1 MIGSMDYIGKLVR
14 FILVNTLLISTV
26 YSQQTKDVSIVWGG
40 AIKLPTL
47 YGEYLV
53 PNFNNCTFEGNELR
67 YSSIEELKGNYD
79 HCVLVNF
86 ESEPAE
92 NTDLDFLEA
101 LSIDVPNQLEY
112 DIRVSS
118 ARSDKFLV
126 VEMNPY
132 VLVNEEVRRITNFQ
146 LEFINNPSS
155 PVQQKSFATV
165 SALSDGSGYWCKLS
179 VLNDG
184 IYKIDYDQLST
195 ILEGSGYDINS
206 INPEAINIFGNGEG
220 LLPEGNWKERT
231 DDLAKN
237 AIEIVGDA
245 DGSFDPGDY
254 ILFYARGP
262 HRWQKNGL
270 GKFERIQHIY
280 SDQSIYF
287 VNINPNDTPSRIISA
302 SGAVGAV
309 THSVSSYDYFARH
322 EYDLVNLV
330 SGGQKWYGELFDGSN
345 LIQQFNFT
353 VPNPDPTGEAY
364 VLAYFGTNTRTSNT
378 DVIKLYLNNSLLL
391 SENIPG
397 VGTDY
402 KRYYKELNALTPAA
416 SMNVKIEV
424 NRSSPEHLNYLDYI
438 TLNAR
443 SQLKMTGGQFG
454 FRDLASVGAGNV
466 ASYTIGNANSS
477 VKVWEVTDWQNPSLV
492 NGSLSGSNYSFD
504 SNADSLKWYVAFDG
518 STFYTPGI
526 VGPVS
531 YQNLHGLDQAEYIII
546 TPSEFASQAN
556 RLADL
561 HRDQGTTV
569 HVVTPDL
576 IYNEFSSG
584 MPDATAFKFFAK
596 MFYDRGAIDP
606 VNRIENLLLFGDGT
620 FDPKNRVDNNNNWIL
635 AYEVPESESHIGAT
649 VADDY
654 YGMLD
659 DGDGNTA
666 GDLLDIG
673 VGRLLISDNDMA
685 RQQVDKIEH
694 YMKNGSDLFQNN
706 SNICGSSS
714 DPNSTFGDW
723 RTRHIMIA
731 DDGDDGEA
739 VFVNSDSEE
748 NYYYLKQTTPEIN
761 VGKTYLDAYPQ
772 IITAGGQR
780 YPDVNKRIDT
790 EMQRGCLSMIYVG
803 HGGEVGVAE
812 ERVITVPQIQAW
824 DNIHGMP
831 LMVSATCE
839 FTKFDD
845 PSRVSAGEWASIN
858 PNGGAIALMTST
870 RSIFFNT
877 NSAITDA
884 FYREVFTRDSDM
896 MPRRF
901 GDIISSTKNQV
912 TGTNK
917 RSFTLIGDPALRIA
931 LPHYKI
937 VTDSINSLDPLLT
950 ADTLMALSTVTIK
963 GHVEDQFGNV
973 LSGYN
978 GVVSPTVF
986 DKPKWYQT
994 LQNDPSSPLV
1004 DFELINS
1011 KIYKGKASVVNGYF
1025 EFSFVVPKDIL
1036 YSVGKGKISY
1046 YANDDLTDG
1055 VGFDTTFYVG
1065 GVDPNGINDTQG
1077 PDIEVFMNSENF
1089 VNGGTTGESPM
1100 LLVKLFDENGINAT
1114 GSGIGHDLIG
1124 VLDGNSGEPLVLN
1137 DFYESNLDTYQSGQI
1152 RYNLS
1157 GLEAGPHSINVKVW
1171 DVNNNSSEAN
1181 LEFVVQESSEVHL
1194 DHVINYPNPFT
1205 TSTDFYFEHNQ
1216 TCCDIDVQIQIFT
1229 VAGRLVKTINE
1240 NQQVDGY
1247 RSAPIHWDGKDD
1259 FGDQLA
1265 KGVYVYRVKVRTPDG
1280 LLAEETEKL
1289 VLLR

>member
-1 MIGSMDYIGKLVR
+1 MSVVKVIQ
-14 FILVNTLLISTV
+14 FICVNMLFITV
-26 YSQQTKDVSIVWGG
+26 IHAQQSEVIELQWEEPEN
-40 AIKLPTL
+40 LPTL
-47 YGEYLV
+47 YGQYLV
-53 PNFNNCTFEGNELR
+53 PKFQNRTFSGKELR
-67 YSSIEELKGNYD
+67 YSSIRELKGNFNK
-79 HCVLVNF
+79 CVLKNF
-86 ESEPAE
+86 ESESIE
-92 NTDLDFLEA
+92 NADLAYLNE
-101 LSIDVPNQLEY
+101 LSIDVPKELDFDFKITFGRDDKYLSLE
-112 DIRVSS
+112 
-118 ARSDKFLV
+118 L
-126 VEMNPY
+126 NPY
-132 VLVNEEVRRITNFQ
+132 LFVNGSIHRVTSFEVEYITGA
-146 LEFINNPSS
+146 NPIH
-155 PVQQKSFATV
+155 QKSFVTT
-165 SALSDGSGYWCKLS
+165 SALAEGSGYWSKIAVS
-179 VLNDG
+179 NDG
-184 IYKIDYDQLST
+184 VHRIDYNQLSQ
-195 ILEGSGYDINS
+195 ILSGSGYDINTL
-206 INPEAINIFGNGEG
+206 NPDAINIFGNGEG
-220 LLPEGNWKERT
+220 LLPEQNWISRT

-237 AIEIVGDA
+237 AIEIVGGG
-245 DGSFDPGDY
+245 DGSFDQGDY

-262 HRWQKNGL
+262 HKWRQNGS
-270 GKFERIQHIY
+270 GRFERVQHIY
-280 SDQSIYF
+280 FDLSYYF
-287 VNINPNDTPSRIISA
+287 VNVNPGDVPLRITNA
-302 SGAVGAV
+302 SGASGPV
-309 THSVSSYDYFARH
+309 TNIVTSYDYFARH

-330 SGGQKWYGELFDGSN
+330 SGGQRWYGELFDGSN
-345 LIQQFNFT
+345 LIQQFNFS
-353 VPNPDPTGEAY
+353 VPNPDPSGIAHF
-364 VLAYFGTNTRTSNT
+364 LAYFGTNTRSANT
-378 DVIKLYLNNSLLL
+378 DLIKLYLNNSLLL
-391 SENIPG
+391 SDNVPSIG
-397 VGTDY
+397 SDFR
-402 KRYYKELNALTPAA
+402 RYYEEIDSLTP
-416 SMNVKIEV
+416 SSTMNLKVEI
-424 NRSSPEHLNYLDYI
+424 NRSSPDHLNYLDFI

-443 SQLKMTGGQFG
+443 ALLKMSGGQLG
-454 FRDLASVGAGNV
+454 FRDSESVGAGNV
-466 ASYTIGNANSS
+466 SSYQLTNSTS
-477 VKVWEVTDWQNPSLV
+477 NVKVWDVTDWQNPGLV
-492 NGSLSGSNYSFD
+492 TGSLSGSTFTFESD
-504 SNADSLKWYVAFDG
+504 SDSLKWFIAFDG
-518 STFYTPGI
+518 TSYYTPTIIGE
-526 VGPVS
+526 VAH
-531 YQNLHGLDQAEYIII
+531 QNLHGLEQAEFVIIS
-546 TPSEFASQAN
+546 PNEFISQAN

-561 HRDQGTTV
+561 HRDQGTSV

-606 VNRIENLLLFGDGT
+606 TDRIENLLLFGDGT
-620 FDPKNRVDNNNNWIL
+620 FDPKNRVDNNNNWLL
-635 AYEVPESESHIGAT
+635 AYEVPESESHIAAT

-673 VGRLLISDNDMA
+673 VGRLLISDITMA
-685 RQQVDKIEH
+685 REQVDKIEH
-694 YMKNGSDLFQNN
+694 YMKNGSNLFQNN
-706 SNICGSSS
+706 ANICGSSS

-731 DDGDDGEA
+731 DDGDDGES

-748 NYYYLKQTTPEIN
+748 NYYFLKVNNPEIN

-780 YPDVNKRIDT
+780 YPDVNERIDI
-790 EMQRGCLSMIYVG
+790 EMERGCLTMIYVG

-845 PSRVSAGEWASIN
+845 PSRVSAGEWASMN
-858 PNGGAIALMTST
+858 SNGGAIALMTST

-884 FYREVFTRDSDM
+884 FYQEVFERDSDM
-896 MPRRF
+896 LPRRF

-912 TGTNK
+912 TGINK

-931 LPHYKI
+931 LPHYKL
-937 VTDSINSLDPLLT
+937 VTDSINSQDPT
-950 ADTLMALSTVTIK
+950 TNPDTLMALSTVTVK
-963 GHVEDQFGNV
+963 GHVEDQFGNI
-973 LSGYN
+973 LSGFN
-978 GVVSPTVF
+978 GIVSPTVF

-1011 KIYKGKASVVNGYF
+1011 KIYRGKASIVNGYF

-1046 YANDDLTDG
+1046 YGNDNVTDG
-1055 VGFDTTFYVG
+1055 IGFDTTFYVG

-1089 VNGGTTGESPM
+1089 VNGGTTGESPI

-1114 GSGIGHDLIG
+1114 GSGIGHDLLGII
-1124 VLDGNSGEPLVLN
+1124 DGNSGDPLVLN
-1137 DFYESNLDTYQSGQI
+1137 DFYESDLDTYQSGEI
-1152 RYNLS
+1152 RYGLS
-1157 GLEAGPHSINVKVW
+1157 SLEAGPHTIKVKVW
-1171 DVNNNSSEAN
+1171 DVNNNSSEAS
-1181 LEFVVQESSEVHL
+1181 LDFVVQESTEVKL
-1194 DHVINYPNPFT
+1194 DHILNYPNPFT

-1216 TCCDIDVQIQIFT
+1216 VCCDLDVQIQIFT

-1247 RSAPIHWDGKDD
+1247 RSTPIHWDGKDD

-1280 LLAEETEKL
+1280 LMAEETEKL